1 MRHYEIVFI
10 VHPDQSEQ
18 VPGMIE
24 RYRQMVTSRAGRI
37 HRLEDWGRRQLA
49 FPMQKVHKAH
59 YVLMNIECDQET
71 LTELDHAYKFNDAVR
86 RPSKEV
92 SRNQVVLTGKL
103 IERNELRHTPAGLP
117 ALNFRI
123 GHISEQLE
131 AGRSRSVNLE
141 IEGVALGE
149 VAQKLSKAVQ
159 EAEYRFEGFL
169 AMRSKLSRQ
178 PVLHVSRFELN

>member
-1 MRHYEIVFI
+1 
-10 VHPDQSEQ
+10 
-18 VPGMIE
+18 
-24 RYRQMVTSRAGRI
+24 
-37 HRLEDWGRRQLA
+37 
-49 FPMQKVHKAH
+49 
-59 YVLMNIECDQET
+59 
-71 LTELDHAYKFNDAVR
+71 
-86 RPSKEV
+86 V

-123 GHISEQLE
+123 GHVSEQIE
-131 AGRSRSVNLE
+131 AGRSRSVSLE

-149 VAQKLSKAVQ
+149 VAQNLSKAAQ

-178 PVLHVSRFELN
+178 AVLHVSGFELNRG

>member
-1 MRHYEIVFI
+1 
-10 VHPDQSEQ
+10 
-18 VPGMIE
+18 
-24 RYRQMVTSRAGRI
+24 
-37 HRLEDWGRRQLA
+37 
-49 FPMQKVHKAH
+49 
-59 YVLMNIECDQET
+59 
-71 LTELDHAYKFNDAVR
+71 
-86 RPSKEV
+86 V

-123 GHISEQLE
+123 GHVSEQIE
-131 AGRSRSVNLE
+131 AGRSRSINLE

-149 VAQKLSKAVQ
+149 VAQNLSKAAQ

-178 PVLHVSRFELN
+178 PVLHVSGFELNRG

>member
-1 MRHYEIVFI
+1 
-10 VHPDQSEQ
+10 
-18 VPGMIE
+18 
-24 RYRQMVTSRAGRI
+24 
-37 HRLEDWGRRQLA
+37 
-49 FPMQKVHKAH
+49 
-59 YVLMNIECDQET
+59 
-71 LTELDHAYKFNDAVR
+71 
-86 RPSKEV
+86 V

-123 GHISEQLE
+123 GHVSEQIE
-131 AGRSRSVNLE
+131 AGRSRSVSLE

-149 VAQKLSKAVQ
+149 VAQNLSKAAQ

-178 PVLHVSRFELN
+178 PVLHVSGFELNRG

>member
-1 MRHYEIVFI
+1 M
-10 VHPDQSEQ
+10 
-18 VPGMIE
+18 
-24 RYRQMVTSRAGRI
+24 
-37 HRLEDWGRRQLA
+37 
-49 FPMQKVHKAH
+49 
-59 YVLMNIECDQET
+59 
-71 LTELDHAYKFNDAVR
+71 
-86 RPSKEV
+86 

-123 GHISEQLE
+123 GHVSEQIE
-131 AGRSRSVNLE
+131 AGRSRSINLE

-149 VAQKLSKAVQ
+149 VAQNLSKAAQ

>member
-1 MRHYEIVFI
+1 M
-10 VHPDQSEQ
+10 
-18 VPGMIE
+18 
-24 RYRQMVTSRAGRI
+24 
-37 HRLEDWGRRQLA
+37 
-49 FPMQKVHKAH
+49 
-59 YVLMNIECDQET
+59 
-71 LTELDHAYKFNDAVR
+71 
-86 RPSKEV
+86 

-103 IERNELRHTPAGLP
+103 IERNELRHTPAGVP

-123 GHISEQLE
+123 GHVSEQVE
-131 AGRSRSVNLE
+131 AGRSRSVSLD

-149 VAQKLSKAVQ
+149 VAQKLSKAAQ

>member
-1 MRHYEIVFI
+1 M
-10 VHPDQSEQ
+10 
-18 VPGMIE
+18 
-24 RYRQMVTSRAGRI
+24 
-37 HRLEDWGRRQLA
+37 
-49 FPMQKVHKAH
+49 
-59 YVLMNIECDQET
+59 
-71 LTELDHAYKFNDAVR
+71 
-86 RPSKEV
+86 

-103 IERNELRHTPAGLP
+103 IERNELRHTPAGVP

-123 GHISEQLE
+123 GHVSEQVE
-131 AGRSRSVNLE
+131 AGRSRSVSLD

-149 VAQKLSKAVQ
+149 VAQNLSKAAQ